1 MCGNR
6 THLGRLR
13 PTKGFEVPEAHQDLC
28 IPALDFNSGF
38 YQNAAL
44 TRCPIVIRPHQFA
57 TILFDG
63 DTFGKVTWL
72 INITATEHGDM
83 VRE

>member
-28 IPALDFNSGF
+28 IPAQDFNSGS
-38 YQNAAL
+38 YRITAV
-44 TRCPIVIRPHQFA
+44 TRCPIVNRLHQFA

-72 INITATEHGDM
+72 IDITATEYGDM
-83 VRE
+83 VRK